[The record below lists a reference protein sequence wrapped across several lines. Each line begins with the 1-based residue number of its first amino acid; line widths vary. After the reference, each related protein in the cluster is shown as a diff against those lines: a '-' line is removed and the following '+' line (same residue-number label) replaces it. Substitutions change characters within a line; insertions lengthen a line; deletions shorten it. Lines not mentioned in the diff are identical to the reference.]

1 MFTNGGENP
10 FTDHLDQPAP
20 PRVPPQRLGPPRPS
34 HEAADLHDLNP
45 LPSSICYPFGS
56 RRGEEPER
64 CSSSC
69 RSRNCGDLV
78 GIRPRLF
85 LFLTEAESS
94 YANEANNSEDVKP
107 MLSESTPTRR

>member
-45 LPSSICYPFGS
+45 LPSSICYPCDRFALLLAAAYFLRMLFLLACSRIKAWGGAGAVFIFLQEQKLWGS
-56 RRGEEPER
+56 RRH
-64 CSSSC
+64 SSQAFSLP
-69 RSRNCGDLV
+69 D
-78 GIRPRLF
+78 
-85 LFLTEAESS
+85 
-94 YANEANNSEDVKP
+94 
-107 MLSESTPTRR
+107 